1 MTVTGRSDRS
11 AGPATGG
18 TAPETATEARVGA
31 LLVGL
36 TFLAAVL
43 FRWRPG
49 PTPVDHWVF
58 ALVPPEPKDSL
69 WIRVT
74 ELRTLPVLLGGSLV
88 AALVVVGRD
97 RWRALACLVA
107 PALAVLLAEY
117 VLKPVI
123 ARRYSG
129 VLTFPSGHVTAVASL
144 GTAWTLAVPRW
155 LRWPMAAVAAAVV
168 VLMTVSVI
176 RLGWHYASDAL
187 AGVAVGCGVVL
198 LLDGFL
204 HVLGAPV
211 GGTASGPSPR

>member
-1 MTVTGRSDRS
+1 MRAPGRLAVSGDRS
-11 AGPATGG
+11 HVEGPSERA
-18 TAPETATEARVGA
+18 E
-31 LLVGL
+31 LLVGGIL
-36 TFLAAVL
+36 LAWSFVAALIVHHSPAPNAL
-43 FRWRPG
+43 DRWAF
-49 PTPVDHWVF
+49 TQLPVVRHSTWMT
-58 ALVPPEPKDSL
+58 
-69 WIRVT
+69 WVT
-74 ELRTLPVLLGGSLV
+74 ELGSLSVLV
-88 AALVVVGRD
+88 AGSLLASVVAFGRD
-97 RWRALACLVA
+97 RLRAAACLVGPVA
-107 PALAVLLAEY
+107 ATALAEWVI
-117 VLKPVI
+117 KPAVG
-123 ARRYSG
+123 RHYGG

-204 HVLGAPV
+204 HVLGAPA